1 MKRDIF
7 RKTTPPKFRIMDDYQ
22 EENDYEEYIPL
33 KQRKSVAELARRKRA
48 RVPETEDAVLN
59 NTLSKSEQEK
69 EGEVV
74 EPAIKREQPV
84 SLLDQVRH
92 AQDAAV
98 ADGRGLQASE
108 SDAQKALEEDLLK
121 QVMSIQK
128 NALNSASEV
137 ATGLKFTESIK
148 TDWRPLRRV
157 RALTAADQ
165 IALRG
170 KWHILVE
177 GEDVPP
183 PCGSF
188 EDMRLPM
195 PIIEALSAKGI
206 KRPTPIQTQGLPV
219 AFSGRD
225 MIGIAFTGS
234 GKSLAFCLP
243 LLMLAL
249 QEEVRLPLIRGE
261 GPIGII
267 LAPSRELA
275 RQHADTL
282 QHFATY
288 LSKSGQY
295 PALRI
300 MVSIG
305 GEDMKTQLESVQ
317 RGVHMVVATPG
328 RLFDHLTKRRITLD
342 LCRYIVLDEGDRM
355 LDMGFGEDIKKIIS
369 FFNHQRQ
376 TVIYSATMPKSI
388 EDFARESLVRPV
400 IVNVSR
406 AGAANLDVL
415 QEVEYVKH
423 EAKVVYLLHILQ
435 KTSPPVL
442 IFAENKRD
450 VDEIHEYLLLKGV
463 SAVSVHGDKSQD
475 ERNESI
481 RAYKDSKKDVL
492 VATDVAAKGLDF
504 PDVQHVINFDMPKDI
519 ETYVHRIGRTG
530 RAGKTGIATTFIN
543 KSVDERLLLDLKHLL
558 REAKQAIPQELAS
571 LEDPSD
577 HVPSF
582 LQSSQSQTSSG
593 QTDSGGGGCTYCGG
607 LGHRITE
614 CPRLER
620 EKKKLSGV
628 TRDSL
633 GSKGGDW

>member
-1 MKRDIF
+1 
-7 RKTTPPKFRIMDDYQ
+7 MDDYQ

>member
-1 MKRDIF
+1 
-7 RKTTPPKFRIMDDYQ
+7 MDDYQ
-22 EENDYEEYIPL
+22 EVNDYEEYIPL

-48 RVPETEDAVLN
+48 RVPETEDDVFN

-165 IALRG
+165 IALRA

-423 EAKVVYLLHILQ
+423 EAKVVYLLHVLQ

-582 LQSSQSQTSSG
+582 LHSSQSQTSSG
-593 QTDSGGGGCTYCGG
+593 QTDTGGGGCTYCGG

>member
-423 EAKVVYLLHILQ
+423 EAKVVYLLHVLQ

>member
-1 MKRDIF
+1 MFLK
-7 RKTTPPKFRIMDDYQ
+7 TPPKFRIMDDYQ
-22 EENDYEEYIPL
+22 EVNDYEEYIPL

-48 RVPETEDAVLN
+48 RVPETEDAVFN

-165 IALRG
+165 IALRA

-423 EAKVVYLLHILQ
+423 EAKVVYLLHVLQ

-558 REAKQAIPQELAS
+558 REAKQAIPQELSS

-582 LQSSQSQTSSG
+582 LHSSQSQTSSG
-593 QTDSGGGGCTYCGG
+593 QTDTGGGGCTYCGG

>member
-1 MKRDIF
+1 
-7 RKTTPPKFRIMDDYQ
+7 MDSNIDLEETYQ
-22 EENDYEEYIPL
+22 EYVPL
-33 KQRKSVAELARRKRA
+33 KQRKNLAEIARRKRS
-48 RVPETEDAVLN
+48 RVAENDEENETSK
-59 NTLSKSEQEK
+59 TLSLSSSTTLETSTK
-69 EGEVV
+69 ELESN
-74 EPAIKREQPV
+74 IFSKREQPI

-92 AQDAAV
+92 AQDAAL
-98 ADGRGLQASE
+98 ADGRDVKASE
-108 SDAQKALEEDLLK
+108 SDLQRALEEDLLK

-137 ATGLKFTESIK
+137 ASGLKFTESIK

-157 RALTAADQ
+157 RALTEVDR
-165 IALRG
+165 IALRA
-170 KWHILVE
+170 KWNILVE
-177 GEDVPP
+177 GDDVPP

-188 EDMRLPM
+188 EDMRLPE
-195 PIIEALSAKGI
+195 PIIKALDAKGI
-206 KRPTPIQTQGLPV
+206 QRPTPIQAQGLPV

-282 QHFATY
+282 QHFATF
-288 LSKSGQY
+288 LARSGRY
-295 PALRI
+295 PELRI

-305 GEDMKTQLESVQ
+305 GEDIKTQLESIQ

-328 RLFDHLTKRRITLD
+328 RLGDHLTKRRITLD

-355 LDMGFGEDIKKIIS
+355 LDMGFGDDIKKIIS

-388 EDFARESLVRPV
+388 EDFARDSLVRPV

-423 EAKVVYLLHILQ
+423 EAKVVYLLHVLQ

-463 SAVSVHGDKSQD
+463 SAVSVHGDKSQE

-558 REAKQAIPQELAS
+558 KEAKQSIPEELAS
-571 LEDPSD
+571 LEDPADQISLY
-577 HVPSF
+577 S
-582 LQSSQSQTSSG
+582 QSSQKPMN
-593 QTDSGGGGCTYCGG
+593 QTDGGGGGGCTYCGG

>member
-1 MKRDIF
+1 
-7 RKTTPPKFRIMDDYQ
+7 MDSNIDLEDTYQ
-22 EENDYEEYIPL
+22 EYVPL
-33 KQRKSVAELARRKRA
+33 KQRKNLAEIARRKRS
-48 RVPETEDAVLN
+48 RVPENDEENVTSSKTFSSST
-59 NTLSKSEQEK
+59 TLESSTNHLESN
-69 EGEVV
+69 
-74 EPAIKREQPV
+74 ILSKREQPI

-92 AQDAAV
+92 AQDAAI
-98 ADGRGLQASE
+98 ADGREVKASE
-108 SDAQKALEEDLLK
+108 FDLQRALEEDLLK

-137 ATGLKFTESIK
+137 ASGLKFTESIK

-157 RALTAADQ
+157 RALTEADRS
-165 IALRG
+165 ALRA
-170 KWHILVE
+170 KWNILVE

-188 EDMRLPM
+188 EDMRLPE
-195 PIIEALSAKGI
+195 PIIKALDAKGI
-206 KRPTPIQTQGLPV
+206 QRPTPIQAQGLPV

-282 QHFATY
+282 QHFATF
-288 LSKSGQY
+288 LARSGRY
-295 PALRI
+295 PELRI

-305 GEDMKTQLESVQ
+305 GEDIKTQLESIQ

-328 RLFDHLTKRRITLD
+328 RLGDHLTKRRITLD

-355 LDMGFGEDIKKIIS
+355 LDMGFGDDIKNIIS

-388 EDFARESLVRPV
+388 EDFARDSLVRPV

-423 EAKVVYLLHILQ
+423 EAKVVYLLHVLQ

-463 SAVSVHGDKSQD
+463 SAVSVHGDKSQE

-558 REAKQAIPQELAS
+558 KEAKQSIPEELAS
-571 LEDPSD
+571 LEDPADQISRY
-577 HVPSF
+577 S
-582 LQSSQSQTSSG
+582 QSSQKPMN
-593 QTDSGGGGCTYCGG
+593 QTDSVGGGGCTYCGG

>member
-1 MKRDIF
+1 
-7 RKTTPPKFRIMDDYQ
+7 MDDYQ

-423 EAKVVYLLHILQ
+423 EAKVVYLLHVLQ

>member
-1 MKRDIF
+1 
-7 RKTTPPKFRIMDDYQ
+7 
-22 EENDYEEYIPL
+22 
-33 KQRKSVAELARRKRA
+33 
-48 RVPETEDAVLN
+48 
-59 NTLSKSEQEK
+59 
-69 EGEVV
+69 
-74 EPAIKREQPV
+74 
-84 SLLDQVRH
+84 
-92 AQDAAV
+92 
-98 ADGRGLQASE
+98 
-108 SDAQKALEEDLLK
+108 
-121 QVMSIQK
+121 
-128 NALNSASEV
+128 
-137 ATGLKFTESIK
+137 
-148 TDWRPLRRV
+148 
-157 RALTAADQ
+157 
-165 IALRG
+165 
-170 KWHILVE
+170 
-177 GEDVPP
+177 
-183 PCGSF
+183 
-188 EDMRLPM
+188 
-195 PIIEALSAKGI
+195 
-206 KRPTPIQTQGLPV
+206 
-219 AFSGRD
+219 
-225 MIGIAFTGS
+225 
-234 GKSLAFCLP
+234 
-243 LLMLAL
+243 
-249 QEEVRLPLIRGE
+249 
-261 GPIGII
+261 
-267 LAPSRELA
+267 
-275 RQHADTL
+275 
-282 QHFATY
+282 
-288 LSKSGQY
+288 
-295 PALRI
+295 
-300 MVSIG
+300 
-305 GEDMKTQLESVQ
+305 
-317 RGVHMVVATPG
+317 
-328 RLFDHLTKRRITLD
+328 
-342 LCRYIVLDEGDRM
+342 
-355 LDMGFGEDIKKIIS
+355 
-369 FFNHQRQ
+369 
-376 TVIYSATMPKSI
+376 
-388 EDFARESLVRPV
+388 V

-423 EAKVVYLLHILQ
+423 EAKVVYLLHVLQ

-582 LQSSQSQTSSG
+582 LHSSQSQTSSG
-593 QTDSGGGGCTYCGG
+593 QTDTGGGGCTYCGG